1 MEKKR
6 ILDLFLISFLF
17 MVGVYLVSST
27 VAFNS
32 IGSAVNISG
41 NEQNRSASN
50 GYVNGSVWTKGGT
63 TEIINFTINFTGPDS
78 ISAVNITIP
87 IEAYRLMNRDV
98 RNVTISM
105 NDKTGLANGA
115 GIETVNW
122 TITNTTSVVILRT
135 VQGNYSTNGT
145 DTLQIPLNIEFNVT
159 ANNSLEGAYTW
170 NVSFTDNG
178 TATTDIESTT
188 FVTYIDGLRPRI
200 TEINVTD
207 DTTVL
212 KASSEEL
219 NNTKWLKN
227 TSITIYA
234 TATELNVDEGALP
247 RILYTV
253 DGTGA
258 NTSSTAIVMSVPSG
272 SANGSLLHRLNAT
285 IPVSVLRG
293 NGSYALSFIIQA
305 NDTYNNM
312 YVYNTSAQGG
322 FNFSIDGANPT
333 SAITPPTLTT
343 ISTSDSIKYTCT
355 GTDADSGVNSYLWTI
370 TKPNGQA
377 ITKTTSAITLTGA
390 DTAGAGTYNLN
401 CKVTDIVGYE
411 TTSATYQFTAH
422 ITSTGGDSGSSG
434 GSSGGTGA
442 STAEVKVDK
451 SITEIGASA
460 TITKSEGQ
468 SSTFSLDGKVSHTL
482 KFKTV
487 TSGSATIVIQS
498 DPIEVTLN
506 VGETKEVDVDGDGTN
521 DLEVTLESVSSG
533 AAKVTLKKIAE
544 TTAETAAA
552 EPTTPTGEETTA
564 TPTEP
569 ETSEGKTSLVW
580 LWVVIVVIIVIAIV
594 VAFQNKKKK

>member
-6 ILDLFLISFLF
+6 ILDLLLISFLF

-170 NVSFTDNG
+170 NVSFTDN
-178 TATTDIESTT
+178 
-188 FVTYIDGLRPRI
+188 
-200 TEINVTD
+200 
-207 DTTVL
+207 
-212 KASSEEL
+212 
-219 NNTKWLKN
+219 
-227 TSITIYA
+227 A
-234 TATELNVDEGALP
+234 TATELNLDEDALP

-272 SANGSLLHRLNAT
+272 SANGSLL
-285 IPVSVLRG
+285 
-293 NGSYALSFIIQA
+293 Q
-305 NDTYNNM
+305 
-312 YVYNTSAQGG
+312 
-322 FNFSIDGANPT
+322 
-333 SAITPPTLTT
+333 
-343 ISTSDSIKYTCT
+343 
-355 GTDADSGVNSYLWTI
+355 
-370 TKPNGQA
+370 
-377 ITKTTSAITLTGA
+377 
-390 DTAGAGTYNLN
+390 
-401 CKVTDIVGYE
+401 
-411 TTSATYQFTAH
+411 
-422 ITSTGGDSGSSG
+422 
-434 GSSGGTGA
+434 
-442 STAEVKVDK
+442 VKC
-451 SITEIGASA
+451 
-460 TITKSEGQ
+460 
-468 SSTFSLDGKVSHTL
+468 
-482 KFKTV
+482 
-487 TSGSATIVIQS
+487 
-498 DPIEVTLN
+498 
-506 VGETKEVDVDGDGTN
+506 
-521 DLEVTLESVSSG
+521 
-533 AAKVTLKKIAE
+533 
-544 TTAETAAA
+544 
-552 EPTTPTGEETTA
+552 
-564 TPTEP
+564 
-569 ETSEGKTSLVW
+569 
-580 LWVVIVVIIVIAIV
+580 
-594 VAFQNKKKK
+594 